1 MDESIY
7 CWKIFSLNF
16 SSGTVRIGGK
26 KLIGTVSKKLNL
38 KKSQAKLDASGTGNG
53 FENGGGFTISEVE
66 DGKRSVAK
74 HLRGRRASANVLF
87 VPKKLEVVSTENE
100 ENNSSNLDL
109 IDPGYGSDKPLFLKV
124 CNFYMIKY
132 LQRNHISQDKIAF

>member
-1 MDESIY
+1 MSIAVSTLY
-7 CWKIFSLNF
+7 LFSLYF

-124 CNFYMIKY
+124 CNFYTIKY
-132 LQRNHISQDKIAF
+132 LPDICYEQI

>member
-1 MDESIY
+1 M
-7 CWKIFSLNF
+7 
-16 SSGTVRIGGK
+16 
-26 KLIGTVSKKLNL
+26 IGTVSKKLNL

-109 IDPGYGSDKPLFLKV
+109 IDPGYRHM
-124 CNFYMIKY
+124 CHMIIPRLNTLVPDRFTSKGPE
-132 LQRNHISQDKIAF
+132 ITFEGPPEKIPETS